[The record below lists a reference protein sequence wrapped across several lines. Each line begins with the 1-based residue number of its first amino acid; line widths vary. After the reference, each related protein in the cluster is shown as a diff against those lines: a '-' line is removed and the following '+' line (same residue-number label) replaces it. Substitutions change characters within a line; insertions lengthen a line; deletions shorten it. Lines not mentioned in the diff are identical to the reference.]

1 MTMYLQNQP
10 PVEVFVMHEEPLLS
24 LGICA
29 ALREEPGIV
38 VRCNSDRDDQSAT
51 PSEADVIVADYEAG
65 MNLVGPGSVGSDMQF
80 GEAPRKRVV
89 VLSAKNS
96 QREIR
101 LALERGVLGYL
112 TPDCSPKEL
121 ADGVRAVKR
130 GSRCIGLPV
139 AERIADCL
147 SQEPLTLR
155 EQDVLSLMAG
165 GLSNKA
171 IANKL
176 GLHVGTVKCHVQ
188 SVLSKLNAASRTEAV
203 STAMHRGMA

>member
-1 MTMYLQNQP
+1 MYLPNP
-10 PVEVFVMHEEPLLS
+10 SSVEVFVMHGEPLLS

-38 VRCNSDRDDQSAT
+38 VRCGSGPDAASGASHE
-51 PSEADVIVADYEAG
+51 PDVIVADYESA
-65 MNLVGPGSVGSDMQF
+65 MSLVDPGTVGSDMQM
-80 GEAPRKRVV
+80 GELPRKRVV

-112 TPDCSPKEL
+112 TPDCSPQEL
-121 ADGVRAVKR
+121 ADGVRAAGR
-130 GSRCIGLPV
+130 GSRCIGSPV

-147 SQEPLTLR
+147 SQDPLTLR
-155 EQDVLSLMAG
+155 EQDVLSLMAR
-165 GLSNKA
+165 GLPNKA

-176 GLHVGTVKCHVQ
+176 DLHVGTVKCHVQ
-188 SVLSKLNAASRTEAV
+188 SILSKLNAGSRTEAV
-203 STAMHRGMA
+203 STALHRGMA